1 MEKNHMNIKLIILDV
16 DGVLTDGKM
25 HYTNKGDEMK
35 SYNALDGKGIEIWRR
50 SKREI
55 AIITGEKIKCISD
68 RAKKLKIKDIYLG
81 ITDKEKILEKMKR
94 KYKISNKQ
102 IAFVGDDLNDF
113 KIMKQV
119 GLPIAVNNAVPEI
132 KKISKYVTKTRGGEG
147 AVREAVEFILK
158 KEKVW
163 QKAIKYYTG

>member
-1 MEKNHMNIKLIILDV
+1 MNIKLIILDV

-50 SKREI
+50 SKREV

-68 RAKKLKIKDIYLG
+68 RAKKLKIENLYLG
-81 ITDKEKILEKMKR
+81 ITDKERVLEELKK
-94 KYKISNKQ
+94 KYKISSRQ

-132 KKISKYVTKTRGGEG
+132 KKISKYVTKARGGEG

-158 KEKVW
+158 KEKTW
-163 QKAIKYYTG
+163 QKATKYYTG